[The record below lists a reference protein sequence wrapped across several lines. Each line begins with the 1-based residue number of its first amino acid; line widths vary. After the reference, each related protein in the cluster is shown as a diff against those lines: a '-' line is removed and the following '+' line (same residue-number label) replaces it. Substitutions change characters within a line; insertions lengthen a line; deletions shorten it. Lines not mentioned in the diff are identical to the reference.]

1 MVGFAARL
9 FLSPDAR
16 GLMEL
21 NLSADEPIQLAKTS
35 EGKAAEVERLIGPTL
50 DQLGFDIV
58 RVALGG
64 DRRMRLQVMVE
75 GKDGGGPSVEDC
87 SRLSRA
93 IEAILDVEDPI
104 RSAYVLEVSSPGI
117 DRPLTRLKDFQRF
130 AGLDAKVEMLMPVS
144 GRRRF
149 SGKLAGL
156 EGQSILIDCEGERL
170 SLPFTGLQ
178 RAKLLLTEEL
188 LRQAAEAQK
197 NETREEG

>member
-9 FLSPDAR
+9 FLYLDAR
-16 GLMEL
+16 DLMEL
-21 NLSADEPIQLAKTS
+21 NLSADQPIQLAKTS
-35 EGKAAEVERLIGPTL
+35 EGKAAEVERLIAPTL
-50 DQLGFDIV
+50 GQLGFDIV
-58 RVALGG
+58 RVVLGG
-64 DRRMRLQVMVE
+64 ERRMRLQVMVE

-87 SRLSRA
+87 GRLSRA

-130 AGLDAKVEMLMPVS
+130 AGQEAKVEMLMPVA

-156 EGQSILIDCEGERL
+156 EGQNILIDCEGERL
-170 SLPFTGLQ
+170 SLPFTALQ